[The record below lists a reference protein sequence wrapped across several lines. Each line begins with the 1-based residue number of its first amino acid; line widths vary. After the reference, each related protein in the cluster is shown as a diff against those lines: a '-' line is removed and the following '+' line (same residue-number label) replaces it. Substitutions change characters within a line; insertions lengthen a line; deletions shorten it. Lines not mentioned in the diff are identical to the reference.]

1 MKISSFL
8 ILLAAILQLD
18 LLQGAQGT
26 VFNDKN
32 QNGKKDKGEPGL
44 PNIAVSNGKEITK
57 TNEQGKWV
65 LPHDE
70 DTIFF
75 VIKPRDWR
83 TPVNKDNIPQFYY
96 IHKPNGSSPSLKYKG
111 VEPTGPLPES
121 IDFALIENKEPNTF
135 KAIFFGDPQPR
146 SIEQINY
153 IAHDIIPELIGTE
166 AKFGVTLGDIMFD
179 DLDLFKESNA
189 NLALIGIPWYNVVG
203 NHDINFDSK
212 DDAGSDE
219 TFHRFFGPNYYSFD
233 HGPVHFIVL
242 DDVEWFGEKEPTE
255 EVWMMIN

>member
-1 MKISSFL
+1 M
-8 ILLAAILQLD
+8 
-18 LLQGAQGT
+18 
-26 VFNDKN
+26 
-32 QNGKKDKGEPGL
+32 
-44 PNIAVSNGKEITK
+44 
-57 TNEQGKWV
+57 
-65 LPHDE
+65 
-70 DTIFF
+70 
-75 VIKPRDWR
+75 
-83 TPVNKDNIPQFYY
+83 NKDNIPQFYY

-219 TFHRFFGPNYYSFD
+219 TFHRF
-233 HGPVHFIVL
+233 L
-242 DDVEWFGEKEPTE
+242 DQIIIALTMDQYILLCWMMWNGLGKKEPTE